1 MFFVSG
7 CGWRQEA
14 AVCQSSLHSARCA
27 GASPKFRIMG
37 KGYFFGRPVA
47 LLRCF
52 GSPGFFA
59 LYRRLWCLSS
69 CSWQRPKHSLW
80 KMLEKETVNTH
91 ICSVD
96 SGLADLL
103 RRRSKQSWKGSDCS
117 AGELQKNGALL
128 LCLMCKSAA
137 VCNIGS
143 SLRFLHKVLTGLTVV

>member
-1 MFFVSG
+1 MVGDRKRLSVSPACTAPDVQVHLQNLESWEKVISFSPHG
-7 CGWRQEA
+7 GS
-14 AVCQSSLHSARCA
+14 QS
-27 GASPKFRIMG
+27 
-37 KGYFFGRPVA
+37 VA

-59 LYRRLWCLSS
+59 LYLRLWCLSS